1 MQRREKRITNEIKEL
16 YKSIDVFEES
26 GIYFNIED
34 DNINIIYAMFVG
46 QKDTPYEGGFYFVKF
61 EYPPDY
67 PMQPPKAT
75 YCTQGFIANNVK
87 TRFNPNLYT
96 CGKVCLSMLNTWS
109 GPGWVPTNT
118 ISNVLIA
125 LQAIVLNEQ
134 PLQNEPGFE
143 TAHKD
148 VLGRYNKIIE
158 YANIK
163 IAVIEM
169 FIKQPPHFEVFKPKM
184 TEILIKN
191 IAFYRNYILSRIND
205 LNKKEVES
213 PAYGMKAALDY
224 QMIFTQFD
232 SLNLDE
238 IALSQFE
245 KMSVNEKSST
255 STKI

>member
-1 MQRREKRITNEIKEL
+1 
-16 YKSIDVFEES
+16 
-26 GIYFNIED
+26 
-34 DNINIIYAMFVG
+34 
-46 QKDTPYEGGFYFVKF
+46 
-61 EYPPDY
+61 
-67 PMQPPKAT
+67 
-75 YCTQGFIANNVK
+75 
-87 TRFNPNLYT
+87 
-96 CGKVCLSMLNTWS
+96 MLNTWS

-118 ISNVLIA
+118 ILNVLIA

-143 TAHKD
+143 AAKED
-148 VLGRYNKIIE
+148 VLTRYNKIIE

-169 FIKQPPHFEVFKPKM
+169 FIKQPPCFEVFKPKM

-213 PAYGMKAALDY
+213 PAYGMRVTLDY
-224 QMIFTQFD
+224 EMIFTQFD

-245 KMSVNEKSST
+245 NMSLNAAT
-255 STKI
+255 ATKI